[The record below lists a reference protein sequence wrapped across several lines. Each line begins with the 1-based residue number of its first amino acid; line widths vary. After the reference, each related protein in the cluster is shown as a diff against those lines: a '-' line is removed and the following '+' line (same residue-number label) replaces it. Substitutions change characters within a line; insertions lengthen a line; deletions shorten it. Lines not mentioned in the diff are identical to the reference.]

1 MAGDKDHGTDPLL
14 FNKIA
19 AGLLAAGL
27 IAMVT
32 GLIADALVSP
42 HPLEQD
48 AFAVEAAEDTAA
60 PAGGAT
66 AAPTEIAPI
75 APLLAA
81 ADLKAG
87 EASAKKCLTCH
98 TFEKGGANKIGP
110 NLWSVVGNHKA
121 HLGDGFAY
129 SPAILARK
137 AETWDF
143 ENLNKFIASPAG
155 YMKGTKM
162 SFAGIRNEKE
172 RANVIAWLRTLSDSP
187 VPLP

>member
-1 MAGDKDHGTDPLL
+1 MAADKDHGTDPLL

-19 AGLLAAGL
+19 AGILAAGL

-42 HPLEQD
+42 HPLEKD
-48 AFAVEAAEDTAA
+48 AFAVEVAEDTAA
-60 PAGGAT
+60 PASST

-87 EASAKKCLTCH
+87 ETSAKKCLTCH

-110 NLWSVVGNHKA
+110 NLWSIIGNHKA

-129 SPAILARK
+129 SPVILEHK
-137 AETWDF
+137 GETWDY
-143 ENLNKFIASPAG
+143 ESLNKFIANPAG

-162 SFAGIRNEKE
+162 SFAGIRNDKE

>member
-1 MAGDKDHGTDPLL
+1 MASHKDHGTDPLL

-19 AGLLAAGL
+19 AGILAAGL

-32 GLIADALVSP
+32 GLIADALVSSN
-42 HPLEQD
+42 PLEKD
-48 AFAVEAAEDTAA
+48 AFAVAAAEDAGT
-60 PAGGAT
+60 PAGGTT

-75 APLLAA
+75 APLLAG

-110 NLWSVVGNHKA
+110 NLWGIVGNHKA

-129 SPAILARK
+129 SPAILEHK
-137 AETWDF
+137 TETWDY
-143 ENLNKFIASPAG
+143 ENLNKFIAGPAG

-162 SFAGIRNEKE
+162 SFAGIRNDKE

-187 VPLP
+187 IPLP